1 MKIKYTLRP
10 MPGYIRV
17 FRVSDMA
24 QLGVE
29 VDDEVRF
36 EQSNNWTLDL
46 PQDAAEALVTALPNE
61 FSLETDEAE
70 AGPSADSVDSSI
82 EQPPLSVPD
91 ASQANPAALTD
102 ESGEAPPKDR

>member
-10 MPGYIRV
+10 IPGYIRV

-36 EQSNNWTLDL
+36 
-46 PQDAAEALVTALPNE
+46 
-61 FSLETDEAE
+61 
-70 AGPSADSVDSSI
+70 
-82 EQPPLSVPD
+82 
-91 ASQANPAALTD
+91 
-102 ESGEAPPKDR
+102 